1 MTGYTV
7 CAAALLIG
15 GLGPALLITAR
26 GDAVDRLVGLELVGG
41 IATVFMLVMAQIA
54 GQSFYLAVPLVL
66 VPLSFAGTLVFTRL
80 LGRRGGSS

>member
-7 CAAALLIG
+7 CATALLLG

-26 GDAVDRLVGLELVGG
+26 GNAADRLVGLELVGG
-41 IATVFMLVMAQIA
+41 IATVFMLVMAQIT

-80 LGRRGGSS
+80 LGRRSGSS